1 MQKTSFI
8 MILSIIIFFSSLLV
22 NEINEKCDSKFPRIT
37 LYRNIHSYIHWP
49 RSSDR
54 CRPNRCISSTDR
66 GGKKEIGHDTF
77 SEFQFRSIYLL
88 RFFSNNVS
96 KILLS
101 SNSLRFKLKK
111 KKKIT
116 KLEKIIDKHDRAFS
130 KWVEIFHRITF
141 RTRITNLNATLC
153 RC

>member
-1 MQKTSFI
+1 MQKTLF

-101 SNSLRFKLKK
+101 LEFPSIQVK

-116 KLEKIIDKHDRAFS
+116 KLEKIIETRAFS